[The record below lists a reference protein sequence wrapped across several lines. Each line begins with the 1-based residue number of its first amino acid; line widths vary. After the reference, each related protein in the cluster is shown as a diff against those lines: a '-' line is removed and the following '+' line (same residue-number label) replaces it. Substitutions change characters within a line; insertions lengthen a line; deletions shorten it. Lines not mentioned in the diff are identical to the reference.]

1 MMVMM
6 AVMVVEVEVV
16 IAVAILTK
24 MANLAKDRQR
34 VDENLNE
41 TSRVAPCIS
50 LTKGVM
56 LMIAMMVEEV
66 RRLWLLWR
74 R

>member
-1 MMVMM
+1 MMVMI

-50 LTKGVM
+50 LPK
-56 LMIAMMVEEV
+56 A
-66 RRLWLLWR
+66 
-74 R
+74 

>member
-1 MMVMM
+1 MRLSDEGVMMVMI
-6 AVMVVEVEVV
+6 AVMVVEVEV

-34 VDENLNE
+34 VDANLNE

-50 LTKGVM
+50 LTK
-56 LMIAMMVEEV
+56 A
-66 RRLWLLWR
+66 
-74 R
+74 

>member
-50 LTKGVM
+50 LTK
-56 LMIAMMVEEV
+56 A
-66 RRLWLLWR
+66 
-74 R
+74 